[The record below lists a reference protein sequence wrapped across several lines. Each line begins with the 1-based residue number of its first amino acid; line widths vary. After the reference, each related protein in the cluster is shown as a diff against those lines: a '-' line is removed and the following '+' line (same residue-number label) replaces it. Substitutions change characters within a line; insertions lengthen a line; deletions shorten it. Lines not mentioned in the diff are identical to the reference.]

1 MLRNTTVPHARRLA
15 VDLLGSGHDVRI
27 PKHTVELEVR
37 NMIRRLLAMVT
48 LAALVVPGAAMAQ
61 DQEKYLE
68 LLRSDLRADK
78 TAIVTTAMQL
88 SDAEAE
94 KFWPVYREYEKE
106 LASHNDKVVTLIKS
120 YAAAYETMDDAKA
133 KELANSWFKLQDE
146 RLNLR
151 KSYYK
156 KAEKAVSST
165 IAAQWLQVE
174 NQLGLLIDLQ
184 IASQMPLLE
193 KGATPTT
200 TER

>member
-1 MLRNTTVPHARRLA
+1 MV
-15 VDLLGSGHDVRI
+15 
-27 PKHTVELEVR
+27 
-37 NMIRRLLAMVT
+37 RRLLAMVT
-48 LAALVVPGAAMAQ
+48 LAALMLPGAATAQ

-78 TAIVTTAMQL
+78 TAIVTAAMQL
-88 SDAEAE
+88 TDAEAE

-106 LASHNDKVVTLIKS
+106 LAGHNDKVVAFIKS

-133 KELANSWFKLQDE
+133 KELANGWFKLQDE

-151 KSYYK
+151 KSYFK

-184 IASQMPLLE
+184 IASSMPLLE
-193 KGATPTT
+193 KGAATPTT
-200 TER
+200 GAR